1 MKNLRTQSQNP
12 VLYVLLFLAGISLGY
27 SLVKEF
33 VFDKPE
39 NGLLLIT
46 ACCLLASNSSTKNK

>member
-1 MKNLRTQSQNP
+1 MKNVKAQSQNQIF
-12 VLYVLLFLAGISLGY
+12 YVLLFLAGISLGY

-33 VFDKPE
+33 VFEKPE

-46 ACCLLASNSSTKNK
+46 ACSLLASNYSTKNK

>member
-1 MKNLRTQSQNP
+1 MKNVQTQSQNP

-27 SLVKEF
+27 SLVNEF
-33 VFDKPE
+33 VFEKPE

-46 ACCLLASNSSTKNK
+46 ACCLLAGYSPTKNK

>member
-1 MKNLRTQSQNP
+1 MKNVKAQSQNQIF
-12 VLYVLLFLAGISLGY
+12 YVLLFFAGISLGY

-33 VFDKPE
+33 VFEKPE

>member
-1 MKNLRTQSQNP
+1 MKNLRTQSQKP

-33 VFDKPE
+33 VFEKPE

-46 ACCLLASNSSTKNK
+46 ACCLLAGYSPTKNK

>member
-1 MKNLRTQSQNP
+1 MKNVKAQSQNQIF
-12 VLYVLLFLAGISLGY
+12 YVLLFLAGISLGY

-33 VFDKPE
+33 VFEKPE

-46 ACCLLASNSSTKNK
+46 A